1 MDYRSTV
8 ANKARLASLVLHDD
22 LFPICKALQSLAK
35 CWDAAEPATQDLQEY
50 DVKVVFM
57 DLSVISG
64 SHDGMHPSQHPFPM
78 GGTV

>member
-1 MDYRSTV
+1 MTDP
-8 ANKARLASLVLHDD
+8 
-22 LFPICKALQSLAK
+22 PICKALQSLAK

-64 SHDGMHPSQHPFPM
+64 SHDGMHPSQHPFPI
-78 GGTV
+78 GGTVSGAIWAGFPHLAL